1 MEVTMKEQ
9 LYTIPVNDAF
19 NQPCEC
25 PLCKIYDNLE
35 QESIDFMLGPS
46 YMEDDI
52 RMETN
57 KTGFCTKHIKQLY
70 DRQNR
75 LGIALMLHTHMKHT
89 GKHIEKMAKSCDSSK
104 KSLFGKKE
112 KSPLIDYIK
121 EIENSCYICNRI
133 ENVFDRYIKTV
144 IHCYTH
150 DDDFKKKF
158 NESKGFCTKHYGML
172 YEYAK
177 KTLNS
182 SALNNFISDLNDIY
196 INNFKR
202 VTDEL
207 EWFIDKF
214 DYKNEN
220 EPWKN
225 SKDAIQRSILKTNG
239 LFIE

>member
-19 NQPCEC
+19 NEPCEC

-35 QESIDFMLGPS
+35 QESIDFMSGPS

-89 GKHIEKMAKSCDSSK
+89 GEHIEKMAKSCNSSK

-172 YEYAK
+172 YEYAE

>member
-1 MEVTMKEQ
+1 MMHLTNH
-9 LYTIPVNDAF
+9 VNVLSA
-19 NQPCEC
+19 
-25 PLCKIYDNLE
+25 
-35 QESIDFMLGPS
+35 S

-89 GKHIEKMAKSCDSSK
+89 GEHIEKMAKSCNSSK
-104 KSLFGKKE
+104 KNLFGKKE

-133 ENVFDRYIKTV
+133 ETVFDRYIKTV

-196 INNFKR
+196 INNFKPGKIPKMPFKE
-202 VTDEL
+202 V
-207 EWFIDKF
+207 
-214 DYKNEN
+214 Y
-220 EPWKN
+220 
-225 SKDAIQRSILKTNG
+225 
-239 LFIE
+239 

>member
-1 MEVTMKEQ
+1 MKEQ

-19 NQPCEC
+19 NEPCEC

-89 GKHIEKMAKSCDSSK
+89 GEHIEKMAKSCNSSK

-172 YEYAK
+172 YEYAE

-202 VTDEL
+202 VTDGL

>member
-19 NQPCEC
+19 NEPCEC

-89 GKHIEKMAKSCDSSK
+89 GEHIEKMAKSCNSSK

-133 ENVFDRYIKTV
+133 ENVFDSYIKTV

-172 YEYAK
+172 YEYAE

>member
-1 MEVTMKEQ
+1 MKEQ

-19 NQPCEC
+19 NEPCEC

-57 KTGFCTKHIKQLY
+57 KTGFCTKHIKHLY

-89 GKHIEKMAKSCDSSK
+89 GEHIEKMAKSCNSSK
-104 KSLFGKKE
+104 KNLFGKKE

-133 ENVFDRYIKTV
+133 ETVFDRYIKTV

>member
-19 NQPCEC
+19 NEPCEC

-52 RMETN
+52 RMETD
-57 KTGFCTKHIKQLY
+57 KTGFCTKHVKQLY

-89 GKHIEKMAKSCDSSK
+89 KEQIEKLAKSGNSTK
-104 KSLFGKKE
+104 KGLFSKKE

-121 EIENSCYICNRI
+121 EIENSCYVCNRI

-158 NESKGFCTKHYGML
+158 NDSKGFCTKHYGML
-172 YEYAK
+172 YEYAE
-177 KTLNS
+177 KTLSS
-182 SALNNFISDLNDIY
+182 SALNGFISDLNEIY

-202 VTDEL
+202 VTDDL

-225 SKDAIQRSILKTNG
+225 SKDAIQRSMLKTNG
-239 LFIE
+239 IFIE

>member
-1 MEVTMKEQ
+1 MKEQ

-19 NQPCEC
+19 NEPCEC

-89 GKHIEKMAKSCDSSK
+89 GEHIEKMAKSCNSSK

-172 YEYAK
+172 YEYAE

-214 DYKNEN
+214 KKKNEN